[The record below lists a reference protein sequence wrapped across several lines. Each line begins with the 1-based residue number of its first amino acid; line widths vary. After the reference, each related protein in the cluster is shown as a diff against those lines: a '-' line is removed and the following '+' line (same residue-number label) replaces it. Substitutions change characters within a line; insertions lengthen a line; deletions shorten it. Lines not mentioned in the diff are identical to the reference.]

1 MEKVHM
7 RIADADT
14 RTHNFEEVALGYT
27 EEEAKKEASRCLNCA
42 NPRCVKGCPV
52 NIRIPEFIEAIK
64 EDRKSVV

>member
-27 EEEAKKEASRCLNCA
+27 EEEAKR
-42 NPRCVKGCPV
+42 
-52 NIRIPEFIEAIK
+52 F
-64 EDRKSVV
+64 